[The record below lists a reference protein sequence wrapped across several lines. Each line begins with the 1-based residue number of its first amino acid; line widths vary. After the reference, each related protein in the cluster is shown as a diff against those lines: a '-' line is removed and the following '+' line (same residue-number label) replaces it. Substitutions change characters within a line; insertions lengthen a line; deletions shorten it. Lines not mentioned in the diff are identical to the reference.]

1 MTEAK
6 TTKRPARRP
15 DPMTSVIADVK
26 AARKQLGERSMPLA
40 GGQRP
45 AKGRAHHRREATRWR
60 AIERGR
66 DLAGTPGWDASLLA
80 GLYEALADVGPKSA
94 RTGLVRLAA
103 LAVAAVE
110 DIDRETT

>member
-15 DPMTSVIADVK
+15 DPMTTVIADVK
-26 AARKQLGERSMPLA
+26 AARKQLAERGMPLA

-45 AKGRAHHRREATRWR
+45 AKGRAHHRREAARWQ

-66 DLAGTPGWDASLLA
+66 DLAETPGWDASLLA
-80 GLYEALADVGPKSA
+80 GLYEALAEAEPKTA
-94 RTGLVRLAA
+94 RAGLVRLAA

-110 DIDRETT
+110 DIDQGAA

>member
-15 DPMTSVIADVK
+15 DPTTTVIVDIK
-26 AARKQLGERSMPLA
+26 AARKQLGERGMPLA

-45 AKGRAHHRREATRWR
+45 TKGRAHHRREATRWQ

-66 DLAGTPGWDASLLA
+66 DLAGTPGWDGSLLA
-80 GLYEALADVGPKSA
+80 GLYEALAETEQKSA
-94 RTGLVRLAA
+94 RAGLVRLAA

-110 DIDRETT
+110 DIDQAAA